1 MLDTVTAMANA
12 GVWCVGE
19 RGEGLMDVERQLA
32 RGSTFMPKVKHL
44 HGFVLLQLT
53 GPELRKSY
61 DFSMSLKPL
70 VTGTLYVI

>member
-1 MLDTVTAMANA
+1 MANA
-12 GVWCVGE
+12 GMWCVGE
-19 RGEGLMDVERQLA
+19 RGEGLKDVERQLA

-44 HGFVLLQLT
+44 HGFVLLKLT

-61 DFSMSLKPL
+61 DFSMSLKSQ